1 LELEMATQQT
11 VEQAVRARVVAAEL
25 PLYRLN
31 LMRVGYAVMGI
42 GLVLVKWPL
51 LVSHADPWPLFEGVT
66 TCILVAMSLLALL
79 GLRYPVRLLPILLF
93 ECGWKLI
100 WLSVV
105 AAPQLAAGTLDAA
118 TREVAVNCL
127 VGVIVFAVVPWRYV
141 WRQYVAAK
149 GDPWRRPASL

>member
-1 LELEMATQQT
+1 MAIQQT
-11 VEQAVRARVVAAEL
+11 VEQAFRPRAVVAEL
-25 PLYRLN
+25 PLYRVN

-51 LVSHADPWPLFEGVT
+51 LVSHPDPWPLFEGVT

-105 AAPQLAAGTLDAA
+105 AAPQLAAGTIDAA
-118 TREVAVNCL
+118 TREVMVNCL
-127 VGVIVFAVVPWRYV
+127 VVVIVLAVVPWRYV

-149 GDPWRRPASL
+149 GDPWRRPATL

>member
-1 LELEMATQQT
+1 MTIHSTAEPTTPSRT
-11 VEQAVRARVVAAEL
+11 VVAEL

-31 LMRVGYAVMGI
+31 LMRVGYAVMGF
-42 GLVLVKWPL
+42 GLVAVKWPL
-51 LVSHADPWPLFEGVT
+51 LVTHPDPWPLYEGVE
-66 TCILVAMSLLALL
+66 TCLLVGMSVLALL

-93 ECGWKLI
+93 ECAWKII

-105 AAPQLAAGTLDAA
+105 AAPQLAAGTMDAA
-118 TREVAVNCL
+118 TRGVMVNCL

-141 WRQYVAAK
+141 WQEYVAAK